1 MVDEMHD
8 LVSSSTHDI
17 EERIVNVGISTGKA
31 TRRQRNAMEDDSEGE
46 IRC

>member
-1 MVDEMHD
+1 MVDEMHN
-8 LVSSSTHDI
+8 LVSSSTRDI
-17 EERIVNVGISTGKA
+17 EERIVNFGISTGKA